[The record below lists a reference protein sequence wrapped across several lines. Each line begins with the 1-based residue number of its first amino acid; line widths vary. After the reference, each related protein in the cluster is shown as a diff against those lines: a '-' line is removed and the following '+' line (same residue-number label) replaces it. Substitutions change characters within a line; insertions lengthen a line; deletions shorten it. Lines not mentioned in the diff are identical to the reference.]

1 MASDL
6 EECARRSLLIAT
18 KDFLGSDALS
28 RGSHDMSSVTD
39 IIPTSNMVPIIPT
52 SNMVPNCFN
61 CFIMSAQ
68 CQLLE
73 AQVELLK
80 NELNNMI
87 LLRNTYVNP
96 FVPDIVQSVQSS
108 STISLLS
115 IPDAI
120 NNIDQ
125 LERELVEYEKTV
137 YDMDHDVDEVSHH
150 KNTTDAEITVTNTV
164 SCDNSVPRYYCTD
177 DSETSS
183 LANYHSDVSCENL
196 DISYEDITESDCSI
210 PDNQGDEG
218 PFRELNGLPFNLFSA
233 DELSKSTIFRVLK
246 NREAAYYGP
255 YSYEYGGIKHNPR
268 KISDNP
274 YLNKI
279 CSYLNV
285 VLPNYK
291 YNSALVHRYKN
302 GSSYMPFHSDSE
314 ECIVSGSEIVTVS
327 LGATRTMVFTNKQ
340 GKQLGSVMLD
350 HGRVLVMTQSSQN
363 MFKHSV
369 VAEEQ
374 CRNTRLSITF
384 RLIKPSPD
392 TITNHAN
399 VDRLSQESGYVPYN
413 RIHQQKTITSVPSQR
428 QSTNQQTPATAAPSK
443 TVYVSSSM
451 FRQLH
456 AEKMSSQ
463 AQQATVF
470 SYSGAHAALMHKKLR
485 DDYRFIS
492 LDPTSVKRVFVLTGT
507 NNIESIYYGS
517 RKLADAKRD
526 ISDLLQ
532 FLKKHF
538 PLASVNVINILPRT
552 AKAKNDIIGELNSH
566 IKKMCEKDHSMSYVD
581 TETENNLFRDKFGV
595 RRENFFV
602 QSEKFPDN
610 VHMNTPGIVRLGRH
624 LKHLAHLDSCD

>member
-1 MASDL
+1 METIHEEAIDGGDISDSASPMAESNIPCQPYNL
-6 EECARRSLLIAT
+6 ANPSWIMANTPIVESC
-18 KDFLGSDALS
+18 
-28 RGSHDMSSVTD
+28 HNC
-39 IIPTSNMVPIIPT
+39 IIM
-52 SNMVPNCFN
+52 
-61 CFIMSAQ
+61 AAH

-73 AQVELLK
+73 ER
-80 NELNNMI
+80 I
-87 LLRNTYVNP
+87 LLLQNINATLTAFIETSN
-96 FVPDIVQSVQSS
+96 QLASKSNSCSVSRE
-108 STISLLS
+108 
-115 IPDAI
+115 AI
-120 NNIDQ
+120 DN
-125 LERELVEYEKTV
+125 LEYDGDF
-137 YDMDHDVDEVSHH
+137 YDMDHNQLTLLQQDNAS
-150 KNTTDAEITVTNTV
+150 TDTV
-164 SCDNSVPRYYCTD
+164 SCHNPIPRYYCPD

-183 LANYHSDVSCENL
+183 LDNHSDISYENL
-196 DISYEDITESDCSI
+196 DISYENITESDCSNL
-210 PDNQGDEG
+210 DTQGDEE
-218 PFRELNGLPFNLFSA
+218 PFRELNGLPFYLFSA
-233 DELSKSTIFRVLK
+233 DELSKSTMFRVLK

-285 VLPNYK
+285 VLPNFK

-314 ECIVSGSEIVTVS
+314 ECIVGGSEIVTVS
-327 LGATRTMVFTNKQ
+327 LGATRTMVFTDKQ

-369 VAEEQ
+369 VAEEH
-374 CRNTRLSITF
+374 CKNTRLSITF

-392 TITNHAN
+392 TNHAN
-399 VDRLSQESGYVPYN
+399 VDRLSQNSGYVPYN
-413 RIHQQKTITSVPSQR
+413 RIHQQKMNTSIPSQR
-428 QSTNQQTPATAAPSK
+428 QSINQQTPATTAPSK

-451 FRQLH
+451 FRQLD

-485 DDYRFIS
+485 DDDRFIS

-602 QSEKFPDN
+602 QSERFPDN